1 VSYQVILSHK
11 AKKAV
16 EKLDKP
22 TARRIRDRLR
32 ELAADPYD
40 HRLSKEMET
49 EPEKRYSRIGDW
61 RIVYRVN
68 EAEKIINAGTI
79 QHRSKFYK
87 EIKR

>member
-1 VSYQVILSHK
+1 M
-11 AKKAV
+11 
-16 EKLDKP
+16 EKLDKT

-61 RIVYRVN
+61 RIVYRS
-68 EAEKIINAGTI
+68 G
-79 QHRSKFYK
+79 
-87 EIKR
+87 